1 MHSKNPFY
9 NKKKYLNELQLWNE
23 KILTCAIDIL
33 LAILRSSSI
42 YFQCLEFISIIFNAD
57 EIYSLSQL
65 HSYLTW
71 SCKLKKKKIVFE
83 KGFES
88 ESGYNTILWKTDF
101 KVLKI
106 EC

>member
-57 EIYSLSQL
+57 DIYSLSQL

-83 KGFES
+83 RDLKVKVVITLYYGKP
-88 ESGYNTILWKTDF
+88 ILKF
-101 KVLKI
+101 LK
-106 EC
+106 